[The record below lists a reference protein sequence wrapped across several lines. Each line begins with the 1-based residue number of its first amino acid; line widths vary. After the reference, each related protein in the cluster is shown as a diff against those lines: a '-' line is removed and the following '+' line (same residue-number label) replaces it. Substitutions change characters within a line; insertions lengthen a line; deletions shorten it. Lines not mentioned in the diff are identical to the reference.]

1 MNVRTNIALAVT
13 NCRMDHLSGAL
24 LVKQRVKLILSLTE
38 TCVRIFSSCNEIV
51 RHYCVTFQTDQL
63 IMRISIQFFYIIIA
77 LGGLSLLL
85 FNNLLASK
93 HSLFISILYSDLI
106 SLWIRRTYKG
116 LVFSIFLTCSCYG
129 ELSLSEIASNSNF
142 YTEIIVLFLAIMPV
156 IASRQVKSF
165 QNFQTTKSGI
175 QSEYWTCYV
184 LLPLV

>member
-1 MNVRTNIALAVT
+1 MNVQTNIALAVT

-51 RHYCVTFQTDQL
+51 RHYCVNFQTDQL

-106 SLWIRRTYKG
+106 SL
-116 LVFSIFLTCSCYG
+116 
-129 ELSLSEIASNSNF
+129 
-142 YTEIIVLFLAIMPV
+142 
-156 IASRQVKSF
+156 
-165 QNFQTTKSGI
+165 
-175 QSEYWTCYV
+175 
-184 LLPLV
+184 